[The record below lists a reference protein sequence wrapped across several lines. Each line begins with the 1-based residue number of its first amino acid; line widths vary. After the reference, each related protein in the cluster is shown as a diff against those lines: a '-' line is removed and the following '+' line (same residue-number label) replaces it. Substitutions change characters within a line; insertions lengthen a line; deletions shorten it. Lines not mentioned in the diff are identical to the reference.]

1 MKCSKLL
8 SDEISR
14 LKGNP
19 LICKTGHTFIK
30 QKIRETSAHLGG
42 EMSGHIFFND
52 RWPGFDDG
60 IYAGARMLEII
71 ANSDDKNVFESV
83 PNLVSTPEINIK
95 AADDRK
101 FQIVDQFIKHSN
113 FENANMI
120 DIDGIRVE
128 FKKGWGLLRA
138 SNTSPFLVLR
148 FEAETEE
155 ELTKIKEI
163 FYLNLKEIEPEYR
176 QILNMAITRKQ
187 AENIALV
194 LSEGLPY
201 IQKFKGK
208 IIVVKYGGAA
218 MTDESLKKSFARD
231 IALMKLVGMNPVII
245 HGGGP
250 QIGKE
255 LSKAGLESEFIG
267 GLRVTTKSVMS
278 VVKKILGTQINHE
291 IVRLIKHFGGNAIS
305 FNHNKYSIIRATKRN
320 NDEGPD
326 LGYVG
331 KVEKIMTGEIKK
343 KIDKGFIPVIAPIG
357 KSKNNDYWNINADVV
372 AGEVAQSLKA
382 EKLILLTDVKG
393 IGDSENKLIS
403 KISLKKGQ
411 KVLKE
416 KFIKGG
422 MTPKLTA
429 ALEAKKNGVKSCHI
443 IDGRVPHAVLLE
455 VLTEEG
461 VGTMIS

>member
-1 MKCSKLL
+1 
-8 SDEISR
+8 
-14 LKGNP
+14 
-19 LICKTGHTFIK
+19 
-30 QKIRETSAHLGG
+30 
-42 EMSGHIFFND
+42 
-52 RWPGFDDG
+52 
-60 IYAGARMLEII
+60 
-71 ANSDDKNVFESV
+71 
-83 PNLVSTPEINIK
+83 
-95 AADDRK
+95 
-101 FQIVDQFIKHSN
+101 
-113 FENANMI
+113 
-120 DIDGIRVE
+120 
-128 FKKGWGLLRA
+128 
-138 SNTSPFLVLR
+138 
-148 FEAETEE
+148 
-155 ELTKIKEI
+155 
-163 FYLNLKEIEPEYR
+163 
-176 QILNMAITRKQ
+176 MAITRKQ

-305 FNHNKYSIIRATKRN
+305 FNQNKYSIIRATKRN

-331 KVEKIMTGEIKK
+331 KVQKILTGELKK
-343 KIDKGFIPVIAPIG
+343 KIYNGFIPVIAPIG
-357 KSKNNDYWNINADVV
+357 KSQNNDYWNINADVV